1 MRFRWLGWRT
11 PWKTYETVEGN
22 GFHKPEIQ
30 FSPARISSVFKNWF
44 PLIVVMVSSSRKKLS
59 SKVTVSIREKTP
71 SPIAGMKDSFKNK
84 IPLDKKSF
92 LRLEFLKKCIKMV
105 CITQKTRFHY
115 PEWSIRWKIRFLDT
129 EKLLLLAR
137 KSKKMVSTSR
147 KTFFF

>member
-1 MRFRWLGWRT
+1 M
-11 PWKTYETVEGN
+11 EGN

-44 PLIVVMVSSSRKKLS
+44 PLIEVMVSASRKKLS

-92 LRLEFLKKCIKMV
+92 LRLEFLKKCIKNGL
-105 CITQKTRFHY
+105 Y
-115 PEWSIRWKIRFLDT
+115 
-129 EKLLLLAR
+129 
-137 KSKKMVSTSR
+137 
-147 KTFFF
+147 